1 LTLKKKELY
10 ENLYAK
16 VKRFQEKWEPQIE
29 KIKYRTISITPKRG
43 EHRKV
48 YLLVQNKY
56 ENESVVAEFLA
67 SHKRLAKRIE
77 SDLEEL
83 REKDSRAASMIDMA
97 FPLAEQGCFSV
108 HIKAYVAI
116 SPRELDRK
124 QARNFL
130 AKINKDFPEN
140 AAKFYIRSK
149 SGRRYRLRLGQKGR
163 TPEYPLHAWSVIVS
177 TRQLSEEEAPSEA
190 RPAGNPAGVKAWGKA
205 NKLTFLGRNLG
216 RNGEKGKSF
225 LYCRMKK
232 PKKVASSRTT
242 GQ

>member
-1 LTLKKKELY
+1 MTLKKKELY

-16 VKRFQEKWEPQIE
+16 VKRFREKWEPRIE
-29 KIKYRTISITPKRG
+29 KITYRTISINPKRG
-43 EHRKV
+43 EQRKV
-48 YLLVQNKY
+48 YLLQNKY

-67 SHKRLAKRIE
+67 SHKRLASRIE

-149 SGRRYRLRLGQKGR
+149 SGQRYRLRLGQKGR
-163 TPEYPLHAWSVIVS
+163 TPEYPLHTWSVIVS
-177 TRQLSEEEAPSEA
+177 TRQLSEEEAPLEP